1 MDMETACKAQRYRD
15 ACGLLPE
22 VLRMAALALP
32 ETQQARAEE
41 LRLRIGRPPAVTLPE
56 GEALLAGPA
65 VTGADLERVVDR
77 ATAHSPY
84 AAGETIRQGFV
95 TAEGGFRV
103 GLCGTALPEEG
114 GNRGLRDLTSLA
126 VRIPRACP
134 GTAEPLLGELRRGD
148 RVLSTLILSPPG
160 GGKTTLL
167 RDLVRLL
174 SAGTADHRPL
184 RVALVDERG
193 ELAAVWQGKPQLEV
207 GPSTDI
213 LDGCPKALAV
223 PMLLRAMNPQ
233 VIALDE
239 IALPEDASAVLSA
252 SGCGAAIL
260 ATVHAA
266 SVADLRRRPVMSALL
281 DSGVFDLAVVITG
294 RGGERRIQ
302 VEALT

>member
-1 MDMETACKAQRYRD
+1 MEAAYGAERYRE

-22 VLRMAALALP
+22 ELRRQALALP
-32 ETQQARAEE
+32 EAWQGNVEE
-41 LRLRIGRPPAVTLPE
+41 LRLRIGRPLAVTMPE
-56 GEALLAGPA
+56 GETPLTGSL
-65 VTGADLERVVDR
+65 VTGEDLERVVDR

-84 AAGETIRQGFV
+84 VAEETIRQGFV
-95 TAEGGFRV
+95 TAAGGFRV
-103 GLCGTALPEEG
+103 GLCGTALPENG
-114 GNRGLRDLTSLA
+114 NNRGLRDLTSLA
-126 VRIPRACP
+126 IRIPRACP
-134 GTAEPLLGELRRGD
+134 GAAEPLLGKLLQGN

-174 SAGTADHRPL
+174 SAGEGDRRPL

-193 ELAAVWQGKPQLEV
+193 ELAAVCRGQPQLEV
-207 GPSTDI
+207 GPATDI

-239 IALPEDASAVLSA
+239 IALPEDAAAVQSAA
-252 SGCGAAIL
+252 GCGASIL

-266 SVADLRRRPVMSALL
+266 SVDDLRQRPVMAQLL
-281 DSGVFDLAVVITG
+281 ESGVFTRAVVITG
-294 RGGERRIQ
+294 RGWERRFQ
-302 VEALT
+302 VEVLS